1 MVPVVMHVQLLAARA
16 RPLEPGA
23 AEILPFAVA
32 GP

>member
-1 MVPVVMHVQLLAARA
+1 MAGVALQMQLLAARA